1 VAAPPADTARLD
13 ERMLV
18 PDLRGMT
25 VTEVRQIT
33 ANTPIALQ
41 IRGSGRVV
49 TQVPPPGTI
58 VATRDALVLLRFEQ
72 PRSGNGES

>member
-1 VAAPPADTARLD
+1 
-13 ERMLV
+13 
-18 PDLRGMT
+18 MT
-25 VTEVRQIT
+25 VAEVRQIT

-58 VATRDALVLLRFEQ
+58 VAARDALVLLRFE
-72 PRSGNGES
+72 PRRNRNGEG